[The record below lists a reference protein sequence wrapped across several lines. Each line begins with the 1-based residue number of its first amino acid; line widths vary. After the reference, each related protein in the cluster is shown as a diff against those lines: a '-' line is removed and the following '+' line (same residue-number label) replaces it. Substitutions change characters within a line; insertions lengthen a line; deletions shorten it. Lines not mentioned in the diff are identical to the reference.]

1 MAVVNAVLAA
11 LFHRERHGQGQQ
23 VEVPMLETMTAIV
36 LAEHLGGLTFDP
48 QQEPAGYAR
57 LLSGGRKPA
66 PTKDGFIAMLPYT
79 GEHWEAL
86 LQDHRARGSDHAM
99 NFMTGIAAT
108 SMCVRCTGTWPNR
121 PRQDDCRVD
130 GRLRPAR
137 RAGHPIYS
145 LEELP
150 NHPHLKA
157 VEFLRTAHMPGQGTI
172 RYVRPPVR
180 FMGSPA
186 QVRSF
191 APLLG
196 EHSAQ
201 VLGEA
206 GFSGAEIDALTA
218 EGVIKQTPSAV

>member
-1 MAVVNAVLAA
+1 RNQNVRA
-11 LFHRERHGQGQQ
+11 LYGH
-23 VEVPMLETMTAIV
+23 
-36 LAEHLGGLTFDP
+36 LAEIARSKTTAEWMEICDRLDV
-48 QQEPAGYAR
+48 PA
-57 LLSGGRKPA
+57 
-66 PTKDGFIAMLPYT
+66 T
-79 GEHWEAL
+79 
-86 LQDHRARGSDHAM
+86 
-99 NFMTGIAAT
+99 
-108 SMCVRCTGTWPNR
+108 
-121 PRQDDCRVD
+121 
-130 GRLRPAR
+130 
-137 RAGHPIYS
+137 PIYS
-145 LEELP
+145 LDELP

-157 VEFLRTAHMPGQGTI
+157 VEFLQTAHMPGQGTI